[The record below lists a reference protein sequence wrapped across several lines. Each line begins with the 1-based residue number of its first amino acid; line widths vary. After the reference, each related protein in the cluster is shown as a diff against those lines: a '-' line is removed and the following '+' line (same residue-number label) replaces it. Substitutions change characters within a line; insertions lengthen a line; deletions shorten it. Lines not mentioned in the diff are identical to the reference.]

1 MALRKIRIY
10 GDPCLREVS
19 GPVDQIGDAEIKSLI
34 EDMIETMYEED
45 GIGLAASQVGENIRI
60 FVADT
65 TAADN
70 ADNNGKGTKK
80 RNPTVYINPEIIEES
95 PEDGP
100 MDEGCLSLPELS
112 GQVYRP
118 LRVKIRYTTPEGE
131 TVEKNLDDMAARCVQ
146 HEIDHLDGKL
156 FIDRMPFVRRRMLAG
171 KLNALKKR
179 QREESTAK
187 A

>member
-1 MALRKIRIY
+1 MALRKVHIY

-19 GPVDQIGDAEIKSLI
+19 GPVDAIDDPEIKTLI
-34 EDMIETMYEED
+34 EDMVETMYEED
-45 GIGLAASQVGENIRI
+45 GIGLAAPQVGENVRI

-65 TAADN
+65 TPAEE
-70 ADNNGKGTKK
+70 NGKGAKK
-80 RNPTVYINPEIIEES
+80 RNPVVYINPEIIEES

-118 LRVKIRYTTPEGE
+118 LQVKIRYTNGEGE
-131 TVEKNLDDMAARCVQ
+131 RVEEDLDGMAARCVQ

-179 QREESTAK
+179 QREETAAK